1 MQRILRGITKPIRP
15 SINEAFRIQPLYW
28 PRQLIWD
35 MPFHKAFAES
45 MPGSAMNGRI
55 AVVLDER
62 GIIINAVSTHSNR
75 PTSKASQYH
84 NE

>member
-1 MQRILRGITKPIRP
+1 
-15 SINEAFRIQPLYW
+15 
-28 PRQLIWD
+28 